1 MGFPQGN
8 ELKNQELCFFRVRQ
22 LAFDEEYPRREAFEN
37 VVISLDNEAFNF
49 VYVLT
54 GTQKGIDLCIGVV
67 KNRNENKDPLGKE
80 LCAADYGRIIKNVF
94 EGNFNGSRLE
104 HLRGRDLEE
113 MASSITRNYRNA
125 GAIIGIP
132 SVKEKENGE
141 EYDFQGI
148 DRLINSMLGLEWRLV
163 VVCEPVGK
171 KKIGEL
177 RKSAY
182 ELYNRL
188 SLCAK
193 QTLQNTLNDGN
204 TVSFG
209 KNYSKSK
216 GKNFSYNKGDT
227 KTLTKSSG
235 NQSHSRQETY
245 TETQSRDESEGDNHS
260 LSRNKGVSNSIT
272 IEIANKHIQEIMD
285 YMDEEL
291 LARLKTGFGKGLFK
305 TSVYY
310 MAKEPTHANRL
321 KVGIM
326 SLFQGEKAGYSPLY
340 AQRIDLE
347 NTQNENILR
356 TYQNQY
362 MEEGDSSPDALLLL
376 SRPFEEENIG
386 LSTYLTTKEIS
397 FFAGL
402 PQKEVPGISL
412 KEGVG
417 FGLNEREI
425 DEEAA
430 IHLGCMIQK
439 GRELS
444 DIAFYLSKEGLA
456 KHTFI
461 AGVTGSGKTTT
472 CHKLLAEAKMP
483 FLVIEPAKTEYRALL
498 HAEKYKNLIVLTPGN
513 EMLAPFRI
521 NPFELIRGEVI
532 SAHVDM
538 VKATFTSAFPME
550 ASMPQILEEA
560 IYRCY
565 EKKGWDIDTNINRIY
580 GEEAF
585 SPEVDAFPIL
595 SDLLEEMKAVVES
608 KQFSQQMQADYIGS
622 LVSRLSNLTVGSKGS
637 MLNCTHSTSFEYIA
651 HNQVILEMEELKSPE
666 DKALLMDDKQK
677 EYLSALPVG
686 HAVIFSEHTEKPV
699 HVHITAITDTGEKPA
714 DDALV
719 RQKFLRKKEELGKAY
734 RDLEVLPIYRDF
746 LNLAKKISNMELD
759 PNEIKRM
766 RLLVKKI
773 FIYLK

>member
-1 MGFPQGN
+1 
-8 ELKNQELCFFRVRQ
+8 
-22 LAFDEEYPRREAFEN
+22 
-37 VVISLDNEAFNF
+37 
-49 VYVLT
+49 
-54 GTQKGIDLCIGVV
+54 
-67 KNRNENKDPLGKE
+67 
-80 LCAADYGRIIKNVF
+80 
-94 EGNFNGSRLE
+94 
-104 HLRGRDLEE
+104 
-113 MASSITRNYRNA
+113 
-125 GAIIGIP
+125 
-132 SVKEKENGE
+132 
-141 EYDFQGI
+141 
-148 DRLINSMLGLEWRLV
+148 
-163 VVCEPVGK
+163 
-171 KKIGEL
+171 
-177 RKSAY
+177 
-182 ELYNRL
+182 
-188 SLCAK
+188 
-193 QTLQNTLNDGN
+193 
-204 TVSFG
+204 
-209 KNYSKSK
+209 
-216 GKNFSYNKGDT
+216 
-227 KTLTKSSG
+227 
-235 NQSHSRQETY
+235 
-245 TETQSRDESEGDNHS
+245 
-260 LSRNKGVSNSIT
+260 
-272 IEIANKHIQEIMD
+272 
-285 YMDEEL
+285 
-291 LARLKTGFGKGLFK
+291 
-305 TSVYY
+305 
-310 MAKEPTHANRL
+310 
-321 KVGIM
+321 
-326 SLFQGEKAGYSPLY
+326 
-340 AQRIDLE
+340 
-347 NTQNENILR
+347 
-356 TYQNQY
+356 
-362 MEEGDSSPDALLLL
+362 
-376 SRPFEEENIG
+376 
-386 LSTYLTTKEIS
+386 
-397 FFAGL
+397 
-402 PQKEVPGISL
+402 
-412 KEGVG
+412 
-417 FGLNEREI
+417 
-425 DEEAA
+425 
-430 IHLGCMIQK
+430 
-439 GRELS
+439 
-444 DIAFYLSKEGLA
+444 
-456 KHTFI
+456 
-461 AGVTGSGKTTT
+461 
-472 CHKLLAEAKMP
+472 MP

-550 ASMPQILEEA
+550 ASMPQILEET

-651 HNQVILEMEELKSPE
+651 HNQVILEMEELKSSE